1 MVEKKESRVV
11 QTGQAPQAIGPYS
24 QAVATGSLLFIS
36 GQLPLDPVTGDF
48 VAGGISEHTHQ
59 CLKNIRA
66 IAQEAGTDLDH
77 AVKLTVYLTDMDNF
91 STVNEAYAKYFP
103 QDPPARSAIQVA
115 ALPKN
120 AGIEIEAI
128 LSL

>member
-1 MVEKKESRVV
+1 MVEQAKSRTV
-11 QTGQAPQAIGPYS
+11 QTGKAPKAIGPYS
-24 QAVATGSLLFIS
+24 QAVATESLLFVS

-48 VAGGISEHTHQ
+48 VQGGISEHTHQ

-77 AVKLTVYLTDMDNF
+77 AVKMTIYLKDIQNF
-91 STVNEAYAKYFP
+91 SAVNEAYAEYFP
-103 QDPPARSAIQVA
+103 QDPPARSAFQVA

-120 AGIEIEAI
+120 AEIEIEAVI
-128 LSL
+128 SL